1 MSVHLSLPIS
11 HLPYP
16 ATLAYN
22 CSRLTSYSFPAVHLI
37 WITVQEHNDAEDD
50 DEPVPWPAYT
60 KPLPPVNRPKR
71 ISAKIV
77 AVAHGSDPLLW
88 DRKKNRHGQ
97 DYPPPKAPR
106 PAMPTYDPRDRRQAP
121 MPPQLPQVPRTTY
134 NSWYHAEAM

>member
-1 MSVHLSLPIS
+1 M
-11 HLPYP
+11 
-16 ATLAYN
+16 
-22 CSRLTSYSFPAVHLI
+22 
-37 WITVQEHNDAEDD
+37 QEHNDAEDD
-50 DEPVPWPAYT
+50 EEPVPWPAYT
-60 KPLPPVNRPKR
+60 KPPPPVNRPKR

-97 DYPPPKAPR
+97 DYPPPR

-134 NSWYHAEAM
+134 NSWYNAEAM